1 MKKNWILK
9 LAMLVMVLTLVT
21 MPMVSS
27 TYAKYTSSV
36 TGSDTA
42 RVAKFAFNIKDGGTT
57 IGTQASTVGTYDI
70 FTYTDAGVYDNGVN
84 TDKFIAPG
92 TTGSIPVTVENL
104 SEVDVA
110 VTFVLTETNAGGI
123 PVYYTV
129 GVEAQR
135 YSAVL
140 TGTYGTGTYKVLSE
154 LATAMAGTTLEA
166 TDGTTPTTATYTL
179 NWTWAFDTAGTG
191 QTDAL
196 DTALGTAATSSTVKL
211 QIATTVTQINN

>member
-1 MKKNWILK
+1 MKKNWVLRLGL
-9 LAMLVMVLTLVT
+9 LAMVLTLVT

-42 RVAKFAFNIKDGGTT
+42 RVAKFAFNIKDGEET
-57 IGTQASTVGTYDI
+57 IGSQGSLTGTYDI
-70 FTYTDAGVYDNGVN
+70 FTYTDDGVYNNGVN
-84 TDKFIAPG
+84 TQKIIAPG
-92 TTGSIPVTVENL
+92 TTGSIPITVENR

-129 GVEAQR
+129 GAATQR

-140 TGTYGTGTYKVLSE
+140 TGTYGTGTYESLSD
-154 LATAMAGTTLEA
+154 LATAMAGTTLQA
-166 TDGTTPTTATYTL
+166 TNGTTPTTVTYTL
-179 NWTWAFDTAGTG
+179 HWTWAFDTAGTN

-196 DTALGTAATSSTVKL
+196 DTALGMAATATVAL
-211 QIATTVTQINN
+211 QIATTVTQIN